1 MKFKIAGLKFSSGSY
16 LKVSGY
22 FDMKVDNVSDNIN
35 RVTISTTDSLVN
47 MKFDDVISFSCYYPE
62 TEWGYEDGELT
73 ITYLTNEAYKQ
84 EMKRFN

>member
-62 TEWGYEDGELT
+62 AEWGYEDGELV